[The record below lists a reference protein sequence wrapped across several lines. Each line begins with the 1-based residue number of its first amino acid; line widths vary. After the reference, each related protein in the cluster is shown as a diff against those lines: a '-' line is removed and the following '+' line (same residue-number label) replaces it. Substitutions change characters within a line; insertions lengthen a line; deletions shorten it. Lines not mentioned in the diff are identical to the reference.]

1 MRDAFVR
8 VLTEEMERN
17 DRIVL
22 ITGDLGFGVLRP
34 LWERFPDR
42 MVNAGIA
49 EQGMVSMA
57 AGLAATGRTVIVYS
71 IGNFPTL
78 RPLEQI
84 RNDCAYHRADVKIV
98 CVGGGFVYGSLGM
111 SHHAT
116 EDMSVMRAI
125 PDVCCFTPGDPAE
138 TEAVTRAML
147 RIPGTC
153 YLRLGRG
160 NEPKVHPAPVEG
172 WTIPK
177 ALTLREGS
185 DIALLSAGGI
195 LTQAM
200 DAAERLAEYYEVTVY
215 TTCALDYTT
224 WANHYP
230 AGEET
235 INGVRVKRWPVRKE
249 RKQERFD
256 RKRTAALLEAHG
268 VRECKLVICGYE
280 FYEAAKNE
288 RRGVIDIID
297 SSRVPLIGAV
307 PYDRTLMLSNE
318 RGVKAPEESDA
329 SMAFLNIA
337 CRLCG
342 ERVRLFDGISNVKRR
357 KIL

>member
-17 DRIVL
+17 GRIVL

-84 RNDCAYHRADVKIV
+84 RNDCAYHGADVKIV

-125 PDVCCFTPGDPAE
+125 PDVTCFTPGDPAE

-147 RIPGTC
+147 RLRGVC

-160 NEPKVHPAPVEG
+160 NEPKVHEGPVEN
-172 WTIPK
+172 WTVPK
-177 ALTLREGS
+177 ALVLREGT

-200 DAAERLAEYYEVTVY
+200 DAAGRLAGKGISAKVVSFPCLKPLDEAAVKEALAAFRGVVTVEEN
-215 TTCALDYTT
+215 TV
-224 WANHYP
+224 
-230 AGEET
+230 AGGFGSAVCEVAAEAGSRCRVWRT
-235 INGVRVKRWPVRKE
+235 GLQDCFATVVGDQQYLRRIYGMDGEAIAARAEKLLNEVR
-249 RKQERFD
+249 Q
-256 RKRTAALLEAHG
+256 
-268 VRECKLVICGYE
+268 
-280 FYEAAKNE
+280 
-288 RRGVIDIID
+288 
-297 SSRVPLIGAV
+297 
-307 PYDRTLMLSNE
+307 
-318 RGVKAPEESDA
+318 
-329 SMAFLNIA
+329 
-337 CRLCG
+337 
-342 ERVRLFDGISNVKRR
+342 DG
-357 KIL
+357 

>member
-17 DRIVL
+17 SRIAL

-34 LWERFPDR
+34 LWERFPER
-42 MVNAGIA
+42 MINAGIA

-84 RNDCAYHRADVKIV
+84 RNDCAYHSADVKIV

-125 PDVCCFTPGDPAE
+125 PEITCFTPGDPAE
-138 TEAVTRAML
+138 TEAVTREML
-147 RIPGTC
+147 RRKGTC

-160 NEPKVHPAPVEG
+160 NEPKVHPSAVEN
-172 WTIPK
+172 WIFPK
-177 ALTLREGS
+177 ALTLREGT

-200 DAAERLAEYYEVTVY
+200 DAAQRLEAKGISAKVVSFPCLKPLDEEAVREVLAGFRGVVTVEENTVTGGFGSAVCEIAAEEGSGCRVRRVGLRDCFATVVGDQQY
-215 TTCALDYTT
+215 LRQVYEMDGAAVARCALRLVQS
-224 WANHYP
+224 
-230 AGEET
+230 EE
-235 INGVRVKRWPVRKE
+235 
-249 RKQERFD
+249 
-256 RKRTAALLEAHG
+256 
-268 VRECKLVICGYE
+268 
-280 FYEAAKNE
+280 
-288 RRGVIDIID
+288 
-297 SSRVPLIGAV
+297 
-307 PYDRTLMLSNE
+307 
-318 RGVKAPEESDA
+318 
-329 SMAFLNIA
+329 
-337 CRLCG
+337 
-342 ERVRLFDGISNVKRR
+342 
-357 KIL
+357 